1 MDGEKSAAR
10 ELAPAWAAPLAHV
23 SSGAQLVATAIPTL
37 SPGMLRGRRR
47 RSAAPFP
54 LDDPGLR
61 TFFFARNGIY
71 ALARLWSLSGKEVLF
86 PSYFHGVELEA
97 LLAAGVV
104 PRFYPVH
111 GRMEVNPAEVIE
123 RIGPETRAVYL
134 IHYAGF
140 PGPVEEL
147 AAACRERGILLL
159 EDCALSLLSCLGDR
173 PLGSFGD
180 ASIFC
185 FYKTLPTP
193 DGGAVL
199 LRRGGPIG
207 LPEGLPPSPAST
219 LAPMVGSLLQRA
231 EVRGGAP
238 ARLVRGAIR
247 AFGKAASRS
256 LALERVATGTQHF
269 DRAHLGLAM
278 SAVTRR
284 IIDAQPFA
292 AIVEKRRRNFFHLLG
307 RLRSQ
312 AAPVF
317 GELPPSVCPLFFPL
331 QVRDKRAVM
340 ARLHRRGVEAIDF
353 WGVAHPSVSAGAFP
367 ESEQLRRTVLE
378 IPCHQDL
385 EPGDVERVADAVVEA
400 LREAE

>member
-1 MDGEKSAAR
+1 MDGEKAAAR
-10 ELAPAWAAPLAHV
+10 TIGAARAAAPSRGTTDGRLI
-23 SSGAQLVATAIPTL
+23 ATAIPTL
-37 SPGMLRGRRR
+37 SPAMLRARRR
-47 RSAAPFP
+47 RIAAPFP
-54 LDDPGLR
+54 LDDPGLG
-61 TFFFARNGIY
+61 TFYFARNGIY
-71 ALARLWSLSGKEVLF
+71 ALARLWSLAGKEVLF

-97 LLAAGVV
+97 LLAAGVI

-111 GRMEVNPAEVIE
+111 ERMRVDPSEVIE

-147 AAACRERGILLL
+147 AAACREKGILLL
-159 EDCALSLLSCLGDR
+159 EDCALALLSSLGDR

-199 LRRGGPIG
+199 LRNGGPIG
-207 LPEGLPPSPAST
+207 LPEGLPPSAAST
-219 LAPMVGSLLQRA
+219 LAPMIGSLLQRA
-231 EVRGGAP
+231 EVRGGPP
-238 ARLVRGAIR
+238 ARALRAAIRGAAR
-247 AFGKAASRS
+247 MATRS
-256 LALERVATGTQHF
+256 LPLDRVPTGTQHF

-278 SAVTRR
+278 SRMSRR
-284 IIDAQPFA
+284 VIESQPFA
-292 AIVEKRRRNFFHLLG
+292 SIVERRRRNFFHLLG
-307 RLRSQ
+307 RLRSE
-312 AAPVF
+312 ATPVF
-317 GELPPSVCPLFFPL
+317 GELPPGTCPLFFPI

-353 WGVAHPSVSAGAFP
+353 WGVAHPSVPAGAFP
-367 ESEQLRRTVLE
+367 ETEHLRATVLE

-385 EPGDVERVADAVVEA
+385 EPRDVEQVADAVLEA
-400 LREAE
+400 LREA